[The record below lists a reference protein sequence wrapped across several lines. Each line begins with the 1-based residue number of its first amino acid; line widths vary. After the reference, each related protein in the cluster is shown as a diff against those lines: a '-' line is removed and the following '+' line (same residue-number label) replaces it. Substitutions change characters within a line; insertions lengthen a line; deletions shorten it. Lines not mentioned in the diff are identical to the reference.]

1 MSSVIDLEQGTAEWL
16 AARLGRVTASRV
28 CDVIAKTKTGYSTSR
43 AQYMTELVCE
53 RLTGKPAADVY
64 VNADMQR
71 GTDLEP
77 IARALYEV
85 TRDKS
90 VQQVGFVPHPTL
102 EWAGASPDGLVDH
115 DGLTEIKAP
124 RPHVHLD
131 YLETGKP
138 PTKYQPQMAW
148 QCICTGRVW
157 CDFVSYCEVMPDDLQ
172 LFVVRYTPE
181 PGYLQEIEA
190 EVRKFLD
197 ETEARLTKV
206 QQLRRGV

>member
-1 MSSVIDLEQGTAEWL
+1 MSAVLDLEQGSEAWL
-16 AARLGRVTASRV
+16 AARLGKVTASRV
-28 CDVIAKTKTGYSTSR
+28 ADIVARTKSGYSTSR
-43 AQYMTELVCE
+43 AQYMAELICE
-53 RLTGKPAADVY
+53 RLTGRPAWDTY

-90 VQQVGFVPHPTL
+90 VQQVGFVLHPTL
-102 EWAGASPDGLVDH
+102 EWAGASPDGLVDE

-131 YLETGKP
+131 YLESGKA

-148 QCICTGRVW
+148 QCICTRRKW
-157 CDFVSYCEVMPDDLQ
+157 CDFVSYCEVMPEDLQ

-181 PGYLQEIEA
+181 PGYLAEVEA
-190 EVRKFLD
+190 EVVKFLA
-197 ETEARLTKV
+197 ETEERLAKI
-206 QQLRRGV
+206 QQLRKG